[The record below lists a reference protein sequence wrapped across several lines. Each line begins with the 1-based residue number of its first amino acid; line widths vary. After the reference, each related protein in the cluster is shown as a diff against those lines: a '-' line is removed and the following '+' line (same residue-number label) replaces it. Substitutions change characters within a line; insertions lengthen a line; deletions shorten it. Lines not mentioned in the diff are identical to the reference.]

1 MLESVQAGDKMAE
14 RRIEQSEAISDYLF
28 ISIATPAAELRAQ
41 RPFPVIVD
49 DSYYCTVLCYH
60 YKLIRCKAHIG
71 LELYLLTKKNYPYF
85 AL

>member
-1 MLESVQAGDKMAE
+1 MLRSVKAADNMAE

-49 DSYYCTVLCYH
+49 DNYYCTVLCYFH
-60 YKLIRCKAHIG
+60 YKLI
-71 LELYLLTKKNYPYF
+71 
-85 AL
+85 